1 MGGAPAP
8 AFPPPRPPDPGHTA
22 AQGPACSLL
31 AWVTPPLQPHHPH
44 PPAFTL
50 LPGRLPHP
58 QGLLPSPSPSSQ
70 SRPGA
75 PNPSQCPGYAPTRL
89 SPPHAPPRG
98 SALRTRECTPAV
110 PRLFSLLLSR
120 DTCGLVTAG
129 SPSPARLPTCA
140 AVLKDH
146 GCWREGGG
154 EGGRRDQ
161 RALLAWGSGRSLWGA
176 LVPVRK
182 AGPQGSKG
190 KCFWARGR

>member
-1 MGGAPAP
+1 MRSFHGRGPCTCLPPPPGPLTQDTQLLRDQPAPFSPGSPLRSSPTTCILRPLPCCLGGSPTPGACSPPPAP
-8 AFPPPRPPDPGHTA
+8 ARRDVLGPPTQA
-22 AQGPACSLL
+22 SAL
-31 AWVTPPLQPHHPH
+31 AT
-44 PPAFTL
+44 
-50 LPGRLPHP
+50 
-58 QGLLPSPSPSSQ
+58 
-70 SRPGA
+70 
-75 PNPSQCPGYAPTRL
+75 
-89 SPPHAPPRG
+89 PPRG
-98 SALRTRECTPAV
+98 SALRTHECTPAV
-110 PRLFSLLLSR
+110 PRLFSLLLSGG
-120 DTCGLVTAG
+120 TCGLVTAG